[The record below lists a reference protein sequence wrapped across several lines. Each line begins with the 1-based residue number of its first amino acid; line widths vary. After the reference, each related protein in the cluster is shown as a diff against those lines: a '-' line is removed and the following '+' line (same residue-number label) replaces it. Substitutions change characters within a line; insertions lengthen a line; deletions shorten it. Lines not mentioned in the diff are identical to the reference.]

1 MTRALST
8 PPVLASGVISNL
20 PQPVLPAAGGLML
33 RPWESD
39 DAPVFLSAYQDEEIR
54 RWHTRRP
61 RTEADVRGWFEAYR
75 EDWKRERGGH
85 WAIASEDGAVLGR
98 IATRG
103 WDFDD
108 GLAGMAYWVLPT
120 ARGAGVATSAV
131 NALSEWALG
140 EVGFY
145 RLYLII
151 RRATR
156 RPAESL
162 RSPATCSKAPSAA
175 LRCTTTGGTTCIF
188 TPAFGTRP
196 NQASGHARATPARAR
211 RCSRRHRRH
220 GGDVPR
226 AAARRRPA
234 PPPCRDV
241 SASRAPR

>member
-8 PPVLASGVISNL
+8 PPVIASGVISNS

-61 RTEADVRGWFEAYR
+61 RTEADVREWFEAYR
-75 EDWKRERGGH
+75 EDWKCERGGH
-85 WAIASEDGAVLGR
+85 WAIAGEDGAVLGR

-131 NALSEWALG
+131 KALSEWALA

-145 RLYLII
+145 RLYLDHS
-151 RRATR
+151 TR
-156 RPAESL
+156 
-162 RSPATCSKAPSAA
+162 
-175 LRCTTTGGTTCIF
+175 
-188 TPAFGTRP
+188 
-196 NQASGHARATPARAR
+196 NQASCRVATKSGYVLEGTKHSAAVHDDGRHDMHLHARIRNE
-211 RCSRRHRRH
+211 
-220 GGDVPR
+220 V
-226 AAARRRPA
+226 
-234 PPPCRDV
+234 
-241 SASRAPR
+241 